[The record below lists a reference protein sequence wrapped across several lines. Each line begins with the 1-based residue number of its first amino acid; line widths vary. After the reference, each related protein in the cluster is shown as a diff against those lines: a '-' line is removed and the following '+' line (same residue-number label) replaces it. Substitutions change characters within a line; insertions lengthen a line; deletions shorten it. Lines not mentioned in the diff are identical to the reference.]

1 MKNFEFGELFD
12 QTPYFNEEDLKIKET
27 LSKDKRGVLRHPS
40 PRKVD
45 KANDLSL
52 VGPGYLAGLEKS
64 YFRESNKVRAPS
76 ISFPKSKAPRIIGLR
91 TRNDRSV
98 PGVGSYVG
106 VDLAYSRNVVKQ
118 KSRSTFISRSSLNR
132 YTEEC
137 AKMKAWV
144 PGPGSYNLMD
154 VEDKNKKFKG

>member
-12 QTPYFNEEDLKIKET
+12 QSPYFNDEELSRESSIKDR
-27 LSKDKRGVLRHPS
+27 KGVLRHPS

-45 KANDLSL
+45 KVNDLSL

-64 YFRESNKVRAPS
+64 YFRESNKARAPA
-76 ISFPKSKAPRIIGLR
+76 ISFPRSKEPRTIGLR
-91 TRNDRSV
+91 HRNDRSV

-132 YTEEC
+132 YTEQC
-137 AKMKAWV
+137 AKLKAWV

-154 VEDKNKKFKG
+154 GEDKGKKVKG